1 MENVIVLFEVTVKDG
16 KMEDYLKMAAG
27 LKESLSQA
35 EGFIRSERFSSLA
48 VEGKLLS
55 MSVWEDEASV
65 ERWRN
70 LTAHRI
76 CQQHGR
82 MNDFADYAITVVT
95 PRRTY
100 SMAQRDGAPEDSNRF
115 LEV

>member
-1 MENVIVLFEVTVKDG
+1 MGNVIVLFEVTVKDG

-35 EGFIRSERFSSLA
+35 EGYIRSERYSSLA

-55 MSVWEDEASV
+55 MSLWEDEASV

-100 SMAQRDGAPEDSNRF
+100 SMTQRDGAPEDSNRF

>member
-1 MENVIVLFEVTVKDG
+1 
-16 KMEDYLKMAAG
+16 MAA
-27 LKESLSQA
+27 
-35 EGFIRSERFSSLA
+35 
-48 VEGKLLS
+48 EGKLLS

-76 CQQHGR
+76 GQNHGR
-82 MNDFADYAITVVT
+82 MNGFSDYAITVVT
-95 PRRTY
+95 PKRTY
-100 SMAQRDGAPEDSNRF
+100 SIDQRDGAPEDSNRF

>member
-1 MENVIVLFEVTVKDG
+1 MEH
-16 KMEDYLKMAAG
+16 
-27 LKESLSQA
+27 
-35 EGFIRSERFSSLA
+35 GFIRSERFTSLT

-55 MSVWEDEASV
+55 MSIWKDEASV

-70 LTAHRI
+70 LAAHRM
-76 CQQHGR
+76 CQKQGR

-100 SMAQRDGAPEDSNRF
+100 SITQRDGGPEDSNRF